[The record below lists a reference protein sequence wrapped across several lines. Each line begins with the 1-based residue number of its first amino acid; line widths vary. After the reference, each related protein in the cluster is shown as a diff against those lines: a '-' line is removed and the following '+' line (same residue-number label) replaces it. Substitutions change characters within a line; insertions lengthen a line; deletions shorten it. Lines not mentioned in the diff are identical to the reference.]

1 MRTTLPELTE
11 AEWKVMKIVWRL
23 KACAARDVYT
33 RLSKNPG
40 WAPTT
45 VKTLLARLVD
55 KGYLKTQPV
64 GNTFLYRPA
73 VSQGQARFRAL
84 DTLVDRVMDGAVG
97 PMVAYLVQRK
107 KLSRDDLDALR
118 KLLDEHQERGR
129 SKTE

>member
-1 MRTTLPELTE
+1 LTELTE
-11 AEWKVMKIVWRL
+11 AEWKVMKMVWRL

-64 GNTFLYRPA
+64 GNTFLYRHA
-73 VSQGQARFRAL
+73 VSQVQARFRAL
-84 DTLVDRVMDGAVG
+84 DAMVDRVMDGAVG

-107 KLSRDDLDALR
+107 KLSRDDLDVLR
-118 KLLDEHQERGR
+118 KLLDEQQARPR
-129 SKTE
+129 SKKK